1 MAKNINNKAFNCET
15 QLKLDI
21 FRECFREWFPVF
33 LHNPYVSHIYIYDLF
48 AGSGT
53 DAEGKY
59 GSPLILLE
67 EARGEDA
74 KHCSFIKNGN
84 KQITFIFN
92 EKEKT
97 KKQEKFELLQ
107 SNVTSFFS
115 KCKEENSCE
124 QGCIYKYHCT
134 NKGFK
139 DGFYDDSTD
148 FQNILNNSKFAK
160 FLLLDQYGFSQ
171 IDNNVFNKLVN
182 SPKTDFI
189 FFIATSFITRFKEH
203 DNVKKYIDTNKIE
216 FDSTKP
222 HECHRIIANYY
233 QSLIPADKE
242 YYLHHFTIENG
253 ANRYGLIFGTAHTL
267 GMEKFLK
274 VCWKYD
280 NLAGEANM
288 NIDGNHKPGE
298 LFYVA
303 GNSNKKDAVKKEIK
317 EMVLSGRIA
326 DNITGFKYALKQ
338 KCMPNVLSEVIKEL
352 ESKNK
357 LRRIGAKSYTSTD
370 IHKIKVGSKDYYK
383 IELL

>member
-115 KCKEENSCE
+115 KCKEENDCG
-124 QGCIYKYHCT
+124 QGCTYKHHCT

-148 FQNILNNSKFAK
+148 FQYILNNSKFAK

-298 LFYVA
+298 LFYVV
-303 GNSNKKDAVKKEIK
+303 GNSNKKDTVNEEIK
-317 EMVLSGRIA
+317 KMVLSGHIT

-357 LRRIGAKSYTSTD
+357 VKRIGAKSYTSTD
-370 IHKIKVGSKDYYK
+370 IHKIKVGGKDYYK

>member
-1 MAKNINNKAFNCET
+1 MAKNINNKAFNGET

-33 LHNPYVSHIYIYDLF
+33 LHNRYVSHIYIYDLF

-74 KHCSFIKNGN
+74 KHCSFIKSDN

-124 QGCIYKYHCT
+124 QGCIYKSHCT
-134 NKGFK
+134 NKSFK

-148 FQNILNNSKFAK
+148 FQNILSNSKFAK

-171 IDNNVFNKLVN
+171 IDNNVFNKLIN

-203 DNVKKYIDTNKIE
+203 DNTKKYIDTNKIE

-233 QSLIPADKE
+233 QLLIPANKE

-303 GNSNKKDAVKKEIK
+303 GNSNKKDAVKEEIK
-317 EMVLSGRIA
+317 KMVLSGLII

-338 KCMPNVLSEVIKEL
+338 KCMPNVLSDVIKEL

-357 LRRIGAKSYTSTD
+357 VRRIGAKSYTSTD

>member
-1 MAKNINNKAFNCET
+1 MAKNINDKAFKGET
-15 QLKLDI
+15 QLKLNI

-53 DAEGKY
+53 DADGKY

-67 EARGEDA
+67 EARGEST
-74 KHCSFIKNGN
+74 KHCSVIKKGN

-97 KKQEKFELLQ
+97 KKQEKFELLR

-115 KCKEENSCE
+115 KCKEDNICE
-124 QGCIYKYHCT
+124 EECVYKHYCT

-139 DGFYDDSTD
+139 DGFNDNSTD
-148 FQNILNNSKFAK
+148 FHKILNNRKYAK
-160 FLLLDQYGFSQ
+160 FILLDQYGFSQ
-171 IDNNVFNKLVN
+171 IDNNVFNKLIG

-203 DNVKKYIDTNKIE
+203 ENTKKYIDTNRIE
-216 FDSTKP
+216 FDPTKP
-222 HECHRIIANYY
+222 HECHRTIANYY
-233 QSLIPADKE
+233 QSLIPSDKE

-274 VCWKYD
+274 VCWKHD
-280 NLAGEANM
+280 GFAGEANI

-298 LFYVA
+298 LFYTA
-303 GNSNKKDAVKKEIK
+303 GNSNKKDAVREEISNL
-317 EMVLSGRIA
+317 VLSGQIA
-326 DNITGFKYALKQ
+326 DNIAGLRYALKQ
-338 KCMPNVLSEVIKEL
+338 KCMPNLFSEVIKDL
-352 ESKNK
+352 ESKK
-357 LRRIGAKSYTSTD
+357 RVKRIGSKSYTSTD
-370 IHKIKVGSKDYYK
+370 IHKIKVDSKDYYRL
-383 IELL
+383 ELL